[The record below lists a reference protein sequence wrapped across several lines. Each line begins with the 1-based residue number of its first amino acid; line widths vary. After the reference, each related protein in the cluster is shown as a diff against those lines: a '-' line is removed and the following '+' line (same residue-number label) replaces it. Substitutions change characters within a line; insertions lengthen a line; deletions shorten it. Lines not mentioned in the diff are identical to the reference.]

1 MKLAVEAQMV
11 RGSPWLTAIA
21 SLLARMSYV
30 SCDMCRTSQP
40 MMSGACT
47 RTDAHWTT
55 ESWLDFRIP
64 KTEHS
69 FFRKKRRQST
79 FEIAQRLKCTMYS
92 LFVIPLLPTSSMSGT
107 AKPSENTAAV

>member
-47 RTDAHWTT
+47 RTDGRT
-55 ESWLDFRIP
+55 LDDGELARFQNSKNRA
-64 KTEHS
+64 
-69 FFRKKRRQST
+69 FFFQEKKKA
-79 FEIAQRLKCTMYS
+79 EYL
-92 LFVIPLLPTSSMSGT
+92 
-107 AKPSENTAAV
+107 